1 MALSNHLCLTFFVA
15 VLVGCF
21 LSFDAVAGTEIR
33 DSIRTGG
40 MVRQYTLFLPT
51 SYNGDRPLPLI
62 INLHARCSNMQ
73 EHITYTN
80 MNAAA
85 DTAGFIVVF
94 PQGLEDP
101 NDPFDCLDWNDNG
114 RHSWDDVAFI
124 STLIDSLLIKYRV
137 APNQV
142 YACGFS
148 RGGAMCY
155 TLACTLG
162 AKISGIAVISGGF
175 SIKPLISSPKYSC
188 AGARSFPLL
197 IMHGDQDP
205 DINYNGYPDYW
216 APIDSILAFF
226 QSQNQCTKGLT
237 TEILPDIDA
246 SDNSSVVRVVYDSCS
261 LTFYRIEG
269 ARHSWSGSQGQILI
283 EIPPKN
289 MDINASVEILNFFRR
304 INTTTSVRD
313 ASVSMSCVA
322 YPNPFWDRIMVAN
335 LDPSSQ
341 LALYNSLGDVLWR
354 GTNIAE
360 HNLSWLPS
368 GIYFLRI
375 SDTRATQTVTIMK

>member
-1 MALSNHLCLTFFVA
+1 MK
-15 VLVGCF
+15 
-21 LSFDAVAGTEIR
+21 
-33 DSIRTGG
+33 DSININGLL
-40 MVRQYTLFLPT
+40 RQYTVFVPA
-51 SYNGDRPLPLI
+51 SYKGDKPHPML

-85 DTAGFIVVF
+85 DTAGFIVVY

-124 STLIDSLLIKYRV
+124 STLIDSLLTKYRV
-137 APNQV
+137 ASNQV

-175 SIKPLISSPKYSC
+175 SIRPLIESPKYSC
-188 AGARSFPLL
+188 AGASSFPLL

-205 DINYNGYPDYW
+205 DINYNGYPGYW
-216 APIDSILAFF
+216 APVDSILSFF
-226 QSQNQCTKGLT
+226 QVQNRCTKGLT
-237 TEILPDIDA
+237 TKILPDIDA
-246 SDNSSVVRVVYDSCS
+246 SDNSTVVRVDYDSCA

-269 ARHSWSGSQGQILI
+269 ARHSWSGSIGRILI

-289 MDINASVEILNFFRR
+289 MDIDASVEILNFFRR
-304 INTTTSVRD
+304 FNTPTSVSD
-313 ASVSMSCVA
+313 SPVVSPQTV
-322 YPNPFWDRIMVAN
+322 YPNPFWDRIVVTN
-335 LDPSSQ
+335 LTPSSQ
-341 LALYNSLGDVLWR
+341 LVLCNSLGETLWR
-354 GTNIAE
+354 GTNITDQ
-360 HNLSWLPS
+360 NLSWLPS
-368 GIYFLRI
+368 GVYFLRI
-375 SDTRATQTVTIMK
+375 SENRATKTITIMK